1 MSENSE
7 SLRVLDRCGLKYT
20 DKFGTEY
27 FVDGKMIVNGEYDYV
42 MWTNS
47 IMYWEEH
54 IKQHNSENIEYTESF
69 DEKSD
74 SYIIQLTYKKDFN
87 SNLSN
92 SKKQEIADR
101 IRMLSVRDNFKLEI
115 L

>member
-1 MSENSE
+1 MKENAE
-7 SLRVLDRCGLKYT
+7 SLRVLGRCGLKYT

-27 FVDGKMIVNGEYDYV
+27 FVNGEMIVSNEYDYV
-42 MWTNS
+42 MWTDS
-47 IMYWEEH
+47 IMYWEEY
-54 IKQHNSENIEYTESF
+54 IKKHNPENIEYTESF

-74 SYIIQLTYKKDFN
+74 TYLGQLTYKKDFN

-101 IRMLSVRDNFKLEI
+101 IRMLSIRNKFKLEI